1 MPSASWQKQGYPG
14 EKSATGAVRDNL
26 NYVHAVGLESEAPAN
41 HFAIGLQA
49 SLSGFSDCGSIP
61 YSLSKKLMAMAA

>member
-14 EKSATGAVRDNL
+14 GKSATGAVRDNL
-26 NYVHAVGLESEAPAN
+26 NYVHAVGLESDALAN

-49 SLSGFSDCGSIP
+49 SLSSIP